1 MKVKLAAA
9 ISSLPPVN
17 RALFGTVTRLLKDVV
32 RLPHPLVCCA
42 GVCVNGLTD
51 EHVNTTSIQAAH
63 EKANFMSP
71 DNLGIVWGPTLLR
84 EEKENFMSMELPVSV
99 IISLIKYCDD
109 LFGTE
114 VGPASSLPL
123 VLPRNHSITDIWWVS
138 SSLRPP

>member
-1 MKVKLAAA
+1 LDRAAGGQWTDRY
-9 ISSLPPVN
+9 VN
-17 RALFGTVTRLLKDVV
+17 A
-32 RLPHPLVCCA
+32 P
-42 GVCVNGLTD
+42 
-51 EHVNTTSIQAAH
+51 SIIQAAH

-114 VGPASSLPL
+114 VGPVSLPL
-123 VLPRNHSITDIWWVS
+123 VLPHHHY
-138 SSLRPP
+138 